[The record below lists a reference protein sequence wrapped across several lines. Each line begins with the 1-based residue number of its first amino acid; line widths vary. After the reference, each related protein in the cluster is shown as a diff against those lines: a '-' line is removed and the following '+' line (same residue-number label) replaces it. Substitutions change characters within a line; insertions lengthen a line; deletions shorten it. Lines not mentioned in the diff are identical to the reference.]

1 MVSHCVE
8 ISPAPVPS
16 PWTWDLTVQD
26 PPGWPIL
33 GTCSNLFSWG
43 LPPHANICWWLLKHI
58 RSVQASGTHHNAVMD
73 PGFSHK
79 GGGCRPLNLEQKT
92 YYLAI
97 FLPKTAWK
105 WKKMDPEGV
114 ARAWRPLGSANK
126 LEIYRIRFITRMHSS
141 RMRTARCSGHLS
153 WHACPCHPPL
163 AMYAPYH
170 THSPLHMPPCHTP
183 PAMHT
188 PTMHTP
194 STYVPHVTH
203 TPCHACPPAMH
214 TPQPCPPCH
223 ACPLLC
229 TPPAM
234 HALPLAMHAPGHACP
249 QPRMPPGQTDTC
261 ENITFPNFVC
271 GR

>member
-1 MVSHCVE
+1 
-8 ISPAPVPS
+8 
-16 PWTWDLTVQD
+16 
-26 PPGWPIL
+26 
-33 GTCSNLFSWG
+33 
-43 LPPHANICWWLLKHI
+43 
-58 RSVQASGTHHNAVMD
+58 
-73 PGFSHK
+73 
-79 GGGCRPLNLEQKT
+79 
-92 YYLAI
+92 
-97 FLPKTAWK
+97 
-105 WKKMDPEGV
+105 MDPEGV
-114 ARAWRPLGSANK
+114 ARAWRPLGSANV
-126 LEIYRIRFITRMHSS
+126 LEIYRIRFRTRMHSS

-203 TPCHACPPAMH
+203 TPCHAHPPSHAPPAMH
-214 TPQPCPPCH
+214 VPYYAHPRP
-223 ACPLLC
+223 C
-229 TPPAM
+229 TPSPWPCMPPAT
-234 HALPLAMHAPGHACP
+234 HA
-249 QPRMPPGQTDTC
+249 PGQTDTC